1 MGIGSSQTAGCSTY
15 GHPEF
20 EIRTSGLP
28 DFLLSFLVNYLEQ
41 SVASGS
47 RFLPGQNI
55 QMGARVL
62 RVAPVHDRLTLLEQV
77 PNAPEAWDPSV
88 SRTMLAMYR
97 QRCALESVGMLER
110 LAYPAPGALATV
122 CRRAEHATATV
133 FTRYPTEERGD
144 SGWAV
149 LCTDEDHDHDA
160 EDELLVASVDTL
172 CDRVPL
178 FSLFLAMPAGILVV
192 REGSKVLALDFD
204 RAPLLIQRGSFLDRL
219 RLEHGWPI

>member
-1 MGIGSSQTAGCSTY
+1 MGIGSSQTAGCTTY

-28 DFLLSFLVNYLEQ
+28 DFLLSFLVTYLED

-62 RVAPVHDRLTLLEQV
+62 RVAPANDKLTLLEQV
-77 PNAPEAWDPSV
+77 PHAPDAWDTSV
-88 SRTMLAMYR
+88 ARTMLAMYR
-97 QRCALESVGMLER
+97 QRCTLESVGMLEH
-110 LAYPAPGALATV
+110 LAYPAPGSFALI
-122 CRRAEHATATV
+122 CKRAELASSAV
-133 FTRYPTEERGD
+133 FARHPSDDRSD

-149 LCTDEDHDHDA
+149 LCAEEDHDHD
-160 EDELLVASVDTL
+160 DEKEMLGASVDAL

-178 FSLFLAMPAGILVV
+178 FSLFLAMPAGTLVIRDASAV
-192 REGSKVLALDFD
+192 IALDFD
-204 RAPLLIQRGSFLDRL
+204 RAPLVIQRGSFLDRL
-219 RLEHGWPI
+219 RLEHGWAI